1 MKKKSI
7 ILWVASLV
15 IVFLAGY
22 ISQIIDKDYPI
33 TSTFG
38 IEGKKI
44 SYRFEKVHYGKND
57 FEVIIR
63 SDVTN
68 LTGKIFWKTKTEND
82 WNESDLIDSNFVLK
96 GSIPAHK
103 PDEKLLYYIKL
114 SYNGH
119 TFLIPDNQKVE
130 LTFYGKISKAIEIL
144 RSLLLYIGLIL
155 AVRTGL
161 EYFNQNINSKKFGVL
176 TVLVFLLL
184 TVLVNPLYLTYKF
197 GYMNT
202 SIPAIDNLFST
213 GLVLIL
219 ILWIVSVITLFTLK
233 RFNYISIISAALTLI
248 IFIVLV

>member
-1 MKKKSI
+1 
-7 ILWVASLV
+7 
-15 IVFLAGY
+15 
-22 ISQIIDKDYPI
+22 
-33 TSTFG
+33 
-38 IEGKKI
+38 
-44 SYRFEKVHYGKND
+44 
-57 FEVIIR
+57 
-63 SDVTN
+63 
-68 LTGKIFWKTKTEND
+68 
-82 WNESDLIDSNFVLK
+82 
-96 GSIPAHK
+96 
-103 PDEKLLYYIKL
+103 
-114 SYNGH
+114 
-119 TFLIPDNQKVE
+119 
-130 LTFYGKISKAIEIL
+130 
-144 RSLLLYIGLIL
+144 LIL